1 MKNTDNL
8 DCRFAYPPDDGLPTS
23 EQLAA
28 IARIVPQDIELIT
41 VSSLFDDIQK
51 QQHGENL

>member
-1 MKNTDNL
+1 MQNTDDL
-8 DCRFAYPPDDGLPTS
+8 DYRFAYPPDDGLPTS

-28 IARIVPQDIELIT
+28 TARIVPQDMELIT

-51 QQHGENL
+51 KQHCENL